1 MNIFRNK
8 SNNNKETV
16 SMYKKECK
24 RLERER
30 NELLERL
37 NSIEDYK
44 TQYEDLIAEAMQLKN
59 RYEVLIS
66 KTETI
71 GNAYKEKLEYITKT
85 DY

>member
-8 SNNNKETV
+8 SNNDKETI
-16 SMYKKECK
+16 SIYKKECK
-24 RLERER
+24 RLEKER
-30 NELLERL
+30 NELLAKL
-37 NSIEDYK
+37 DSIEEYK
-44 TQYEDLIAEAMQLKN
+44 QQYEDLIAEAMQLKN